1 MSCGS
6 KDIFKN
12 APCLMHYSHHDVTD
26 LVNRRMV
33 KNTKTW
39 IAWERNVNFLQN
51 KKIMSLCLSL
61 RWHIMR
67 SYRRRYPL
75 KTLIITFK
83 GLSLKL
89 NQMKPNFMEGQSYTL
104 RSILKFIFFWFY
116 IFIYV
121 FCLHSNGGERAL
133 RKGQRAGT
141 ILHSWED
148 VFIGE
153 GGR

>member
-1 MSCGS
+1 
-6 KDIFKN
+6 
-12 APCLMHYSHHDVTD
+12 MHYSHHDVAD

-51 KKIMSLCLSL
+51 KKILNLCLSL
-61 RWHIMR
+61 RWHIM
-67 SYRRRYPL
+67 
-75 KTLIITFK
+75 T
-83 GLSLKL
+83 
-89 NQMKPNFMEGQSYTL
+89 
-104 RSILKFIFFWFY
+104 ILKFIFFWFY